1 MMRPIFFF
9 LFLHLVG
16 SISAQAVRVKDIN
29 PGQNSS
35 DPFSLTLTNNGILY
49 FFATDGITG
58 YELWKS
64 DGTEGGTVLVKDIN
78 AGEESSIFSFLNPA
92 VMFGNL
98 FCFYADDGINGAE
111 LWKSNGSENGTEMVA
126 DLRPG
131 AEGAALGEEIIL
143 FNNALYFPAFDG
155 SGPGQGF
162 KFYRSNATASGT
174 QVIKDAYTVRG
185 ISVIKNGLMYY
196 NAYGDFSEGYEP
208 WKSDG
213 TPDGTELLKDI
224 CPNTGHGDPDNF
236 TLFNNQVFFT
246 AKETNDGGKEL
257 WKSDG
262 TSAGTM
268 QVKDIYP
275 GVGIQNTGPSNLT
288 TLGGFLYFFA
298 DDGVH
303 GNELWKSDGTAAG
316 TEMVT
321 DINPGANASVC
332 CFLQAYDGNLYFG
345 ADDGTHGNELFKS
358 DGTAG
363 GTALLKDI
371 FSGTMGSDPEFSI
384 VFDGRL
390 FFSADDGVHGRELW
404 STDGSPANT
413 GLIQDISEGSG
424 WSSPSGFTAND
435 DYLYFTAYDDSGNEL
450 WKYASAALPVTLTEF
465 NAKQTGKT
473 VQLLWRTEIE
483 KNNKGFEV
491 QRSADLKEW
500 SVIGFVTARNE
511 AALYQ
516 FEDVSPYPELNY
528 YRLKQVDQ
536 DQKFEFS
543 KVISVKL
550 NTNTFKCFQAG
561 KMLYINGIESKDPL
575 VVQISDLTGRT
586 LLQKNV
592 PANTAGEYTFS
603 LQDLAPGVYMAVVYS
618 GPQKRT
624 LKILID

>member
-1 MMRPIFFF
+1 MRPIFFF
-9 LFLHLVG
+9 LFLSLIG

-35 DPFSLTLTNNGILY
+35 DPFSLSLTNDEMLY

-64 DGTEGGTVLVKDIN
+64 DGTEGGTVLVKDIYT
-78 AGEESSIFSFLNPA
+78 GEESSINSPPS
-92 VMFGNL
+92 VIFGNL
-98 FCFYADDGINGAE
+98 FCFYANDGINGPE
-111 LWKSNGSENGTEMVA
+111 LWKSNGSENGTEMVV
-126 DLRPG
+126 DLWPG
-131 AEGAALGEEIIL
+131 AEGATLGEEIIL
-143 FNNALYFPAFDG
+143 FNNALYFPGFDG
-155 SGPGQGF
+155 SDPGQGF

-174 QVIKDAYTVRG
+174 EAIKEAYTVRG
-185 ISVIKNGLMYY
+185 ISVINNGFMYY
-196 NAYGDFSEGYEP
+196 NAYGDFGEGYEP

-213 TPDGTELLKDI
+213 TPGGTVLLKDI
-224 CPNTGHGDPDNF
+224 CPNTGHSDPDNF

-246 AKETNDGGKEL
+246 AKEVNNGGKEL

-288 TLGGFLYFFA
+288 TLGGYLYFFA

-303 GNELWKSDGTAAG
+303 GKELWKSDGTATG
-316 TEMVT
+316 TEMVA
-321 DINPGANASVC
+321 DINPGANPSVC
-332 CFLQAYDGNLYFG
+332 CFLQAYDGNLYFN
-345 ADDGTHGNELFKS
+345 AVDGTHGKELFKS

-363 GTALLKDI
+363 GTVLLKDI
-371 FSGTMGSDPEFSI
+371 FSGTVGSNPGSPI

-390 FFSADDGVHGRELW
+390 FFSANDGIHGRELW
-404 STDGSPANT
+404 STEGSPANT
-413 GLIQDISEGSG
+413 SLVQDISEGPSG
-424 WSSPSGFTAND
+424 SFPSGFTAND

-450 WKYASAALPVTLTEF
+450 WKYASAALPVALTEF
-465 NAKQTGKT
+465 NAKQTDKT

-491 QRSADLKEW
+491 QRSTDLKEW
-500 SVIGFVTARNE
+500 SVIGFVTAKNE

-543 KVISVKL
+543 KVVSVNF
-550 NTNTFKCFQAG
+550 NTNVFKFFQAD
-561 KMLYINGIESKDPL
+561 KMLYINGLESKDPL
-575 VVQISDLTGRT
+575 VVQIYDLTGRT

-592 PANTAGEYTFS
+592 PADMAGEYTFT
-603 LQDLAPGVYMAVVYS
+603 LQDLAPGVYMAVLYC
-618 GPQKRT
+618 GPQIRT
-624 LKILID
+624 LKISID